1 MIFEY
6 DKRKSCTNKEK
17 HGIDFEEAKE
27 LWKDIELVQLS
38 AKTEHEQR
46 YICIGLINEK
56 YWTAIITYRSEKIR
70 IISVRRSREKEI
82 ELYENDNI

>member
-6 DKRKSCTNKEK
+6 NELKSRINKEK

-27 LWKDIELVQLS
+27 LWEDIDLIQYS
-38 AKTEHEQR
+38 AKTEHEPR

-56 YWTAIITYRSEKIR
+56 HWTAIITHRSEKLR